1 AGVIDISLQQ
11 KLLQMLYKPKTPKKG
26 GGFSFEKVA
35 EDGLDELLLVP
46 EEDTDSEYSYFSS
59 ENETSE

>member
-1 AGVIDISLQQ
+1 
-11 KLLQMLYKPKTPKKG
+11 MLYKPKTPKKG